1 MLDKLAEVEKR
12 YVELEGMMSDPQML
26 GQQREYSKL
35 AKERAE
41 LEEIVLCYRDWR
53 KVEQEIQGNR
63 QLLEEA
69 DEAIRE
75 LAKEEIVSLRE
86 RKETLEQ
93 RLKILILPKDPNDA
107 KNVIVEIRA
116 GTGGDE
122 AALFAAELFRMYTRY
137 AESRGWRVEMMSSSP
152 TGLGGYKEIIMS
164 IEGQGAYS
172 RLKFEG
178 GVHRVQRVPVTEGSG
193 RIHTSTVTVAVLA
206 EADEV
211 EIAIDPKEIRVDVF
225 RSSGPGGQSVNT
237 TDSAVRITHIPTGIV
252 ISCQD
257 EKSQHKNRAKGMKI
271 LRARLLER
279 KQEEQ
284 RSEIAATRKLMVGSG
299 DRSEKIRTYNFPQSR
314 VTDHRA
320 GVTIHQLQIRE
331 MSSHRV
337 DEGDIGLID
346 REATRRQTSRLEER
360 DEDVTDEPI
369 DQLSLFHDGDCMC
382 LPDPAHPESGL
393 VDLATRSQQD
403 RVVIG
408 GEQGAIQRRGLASD
422 QLRPQRREIADVL
435 VFPHQHGIGIRVGE
449 SFMGLG
455 DTLPTKL
462 GEVVAILPI
471 DGERPFG
478 VSGDG
483 SLLVSQSVGDHTRY
497 IRYSTERGRPAPP
510 GCLALPTGHCS
521 RPGPG
526 RPPRCDPAWRPTR
539 GIAAGPDRD
548 RDAAGRQHDP
558 GPGSNEGSG
567 Q

>member
-12 YVELEGMMSDPQML
+12 YVELERMMSDPQLL

-41 LEEIVLCYRDWR
+41 LEEIVHCFREWR
-53 KVEQEIQGNR
+53 KVEQEIHDNR

-69 DEAIRE
+69 DEGIRE
-75 LAKEEIVSLRE
+75 LAKEEVASLRE
-86 RKETLEQ
+86 RKETLET
-93 RLKILILPKDPNDA
+93 RLKLLILPKDPNDA

-122 AALFAAELFRMYTRY
+122 AALFAAELYRMYARY

-193 RIHTSTVTVAVLA
+193 RIHTSAVTLAVLA

-211 EIAIDPKEIRVDVF
+211 EIAIDPKEIRIDVF

-284 RSEIAATRKLMVGSG
+284 QSEIAATRKLMVGSG
-299 DRSEKIRTYNFPQSR
+299 DRSERIRTYNFPQGR
-314 VTDHRA
+314 LTDHRINF
-320 GVTIHQLQIRE
+320 TLYKLERI
-331 MSSHRV
+331 M
-337 DEGDIGLID
+337 EGELD
-346 REATRRQTSRLEER
+346 
-360 DEDVTDEPI
+360 
-369 DQLSLFHDGDCMC
+369 
-382 LPDPAHPESGL
+382 
-393 VDLATRSQQD
+393 
-403 RVVIG
+403 
-408 GEQGAIQRRGLASD
+408 
-422 QLRPQRREIADVL
+422 
-435 VFPHQHGIGIRVGE
+435 
-449 SFMGLG
+449 
-455 DTLPTKL
+455 
-462 GEVVAILPI
+462 EVVDALITHYQAEVLRAT
-471 DGERPFG
+471 GQAENN
-478 VSGDG
+478 
-483 SLLVSQSVGDHTRY
+483 
-497 IRYSTERGRPAPP
+497 GRAE
-510 GCLALPTGHCS
+510 S
-521 RPGPG
+521 
-526 RPPRCDPAWRPTR
+526 
-539 GIAAGPDRD
+539 
-548 RDAAGRQHDP
+548 
-558 GPGSNEGSG
+558 
-567 Q
+567 